1 MQINKRLAVY
11 RGKSLVGYLTDDDP
25 LSFTYTDAWLQIQ
38 GRSITPTLDA
48 SQQKHSGE
56 SVESYF
62 ENLLPEAG
70 IRDLLKLK
78 HQCTSTFGLLNA
90 IGGDIVLPNP

>member
-1 MQINKRLAVY
+1 MPINKRLAAY
-11 RGKSLVGYLTDDDP
+11 RRKSLVGYLTDEDP
-25 LSFTYTDAWLQIQ
+25 LSFTYADAWLQIQ
-38 GRSITPTLDA
+38 GRSITPTLDV
-48 SQQKHSGE
+48 SRQKHSGE

-78 HQCTSTFGLLNA
+78 HQCTSTFGLSNT
-90 IGGDIVLPNP
+90 IGGNIVLPNP